1 MSAAE
6 EILYAA
12 LCERSIINLPMR
24 EYRFHPS
31 RLWRLDFAWPAE
43 KLAVEIEGRG
53 RHQTFV
59 GFRNDCEKYNA
70 ALQLGWRV
78 LRFPA
83 ADVKPSKSRKT
94 WPRGA
99 ADMVEEIKR
108 ALSSSSVR

>member
-6 EILYAA
+6 ETLA
-12 LCERSIINLPMR
+12 LALAVSPLPHYER
-24 EYRFHPS
+24 EWRFHPS
-31 RLWRLDFAWPAE
+31 RRWRLDFAWPAE

-59 GFRNDCEKYNA
+59 GFRNDCEKYA
-70 ALQLGWRV
+70 HALLLGWRV

-83 ADVKPSKSRKT
+83 ADVKPCKSRKV

-99 ADMVEEIKR
+99 EDMVCMIKQ
-108 ALSSSSVR
+108 ALEASR

>member
-6 EILYAA
+6 ETLA
-12 LCERSIINLPMR
+12 LALAVSPLPHYER
-24 EYRFHPS
+24 EYRFHAS
-31 RLWRLDFAWPAE
+31 RRWRLDFAWPAE

-99 ADMVEEIKR
+99 ADRVEEIKR